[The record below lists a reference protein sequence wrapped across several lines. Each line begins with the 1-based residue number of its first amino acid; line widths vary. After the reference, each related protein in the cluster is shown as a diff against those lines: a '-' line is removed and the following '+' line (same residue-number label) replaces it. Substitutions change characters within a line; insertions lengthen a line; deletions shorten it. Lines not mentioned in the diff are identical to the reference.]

1 MFEWLHEIASEVKK
15 FIDDQKFDI
24 KIEPTDNGTMIK
36 LSSKYGHINIDA
48 GRDKVNKITADWSNP
63 DKKDTIPLIETVYGS
78 IGVSLR
84 GLSSQFGGVQMVG
97 LYIPPS
103 KQQEVANILD
113 DVYRGATERDIDL
126 NIYDD
131 RLYYISSKVDVLD
144 EVEKLVA
151 DEGSVSGIVYK
162 TKSVPSVEW
171 DSIKDNIGGFIVDFL
186 VEFLNELGDDIP
198 LQSIYILIDN
208 GVNPS
213 FISSIFGARDS
224 DRIKEVNLLNVGL
237 VDNASLLA
245 DLYVSREQINA
256 FADIGGKIGYTV
268 LPTDT
273 LTKSLLKK
281 IISVDDNDDIN
292 TISKRLS
299 EIVKSE
305 FITDDLIQSILK

>member
-1 MFEWLHEIASEVKK
+1 M
-15 FIDDQKFDI
+15 
-24 KIEPTDNGTMIK
+24 
-36 LSSKYGHINIDA
+36 
-48 GRDKVNKITADWSNP
+48 
-63 DKKDTIPLIETVYGS
+63 
-78 IGVSLR
+78 
-84 GLSSQFGGVQMVG
+84 
-97 LYIPPS
+97 
-103 KQQEVANILD
+103 
-113 DVYRGATERDIDL
+113 
-126 NIYDD
+126 
-131 RLYYISSKVDVLD
+131 
-144 EVEKLVA
+144 
-151 DEGSVSGIVYK
+151 
-162 TKSVPSVEW
+162 
-171 DSIKDNIGGFIVDFL
+171 DFL

-213 FISSIFGARDS
+213 FLSSIFGARDS
-224 DRIKEVNLLNVGL
+224 DRIKEVNSLNVGL

-245 DLYVSREQINA
+245 DLYVSREQINT